1 MHRDALNPSRSHRMG
16 KGACSPG
23 ADFWFGCL
31 LLVGLV
37 AAGEIAAGRDGDS
50 MAGVRAVPLSVPT
63 EGRTGFILLSSRQT
77 GVTFTNR
84 ISPDVYTTNQIFLNG
99 SGVAAG
105 DVDGD
110 GRCDLLFAA
119 IDGRNA
125 LYRNLGDWR
134 FEDITEAAGVACVGM
149 HSTGVVLADLDGDA
163 DLDLVVNSVGRGT
176 HVFLNDGMG
185 RFHES
190 AVLNAGRG
198 GMSMALADADGDG
211 SLDLYVCNYR
221 PDTLRDQPR
230 TNFRVSMSNG
240 VPRIVSVNGRPITQP
255 DLVGRFSL
263 TPSRHILEHG
273 EADVFFRNDG
283 KAHFFPRSFTDGTF
297 RDENGQPLTEP
308 PYDWGLSVLFRDL
321 NGDRA
326 PDLYVCN
333 DFDSIDRIWIND
345 GHGGFRAA
353 PRLAF
358 RDTSR
363 FSMGVDV
370 ADIDR
375 DGHDD
380 IFVLDMRSR
389 QHARRMT
396 RRDNRVDPTPPGMVE
411 NRPQAPRNTL
421 HLNRGDGTYAEVAQF
436 AGLDASEWS
445 WTAIFID
452 VDLDGFEDL
461 LITNGHER
469 DDMDVD
475 HGARIEA
482 ARRSGGLTPLQE
494 LNLRRS
500 TPRLPAPNLAYRNE
514 GGVRFEEVGREWG
527 FDREGVS
534 QGMCVA
540 DLDGDGD
547 LDVVVNELN
556 GEAGLYRN
564 GSVLGRVAVRLKGQ
578 GANGEG
584 IGARIRLEN
593 GAVAE
598 QSQEMI
604 SGGRYLSGDQAM
616 RVFASGPKR
625 EGMRLEVEW
634 RSGKRSVVEG
644 VKANWEY
651 EIAEAG
657 DGAEAGGGAKGPLGS
672 AAPGG
677 GGGKQGQAPLFED
690 RSELLGHRHHEEEYD
705 DFGRQRL
712 LPRKLSQ
719 LGPGVGWVDVNGDG
733 LEDVVIG
740 SGRGGRMGVYVNDG
754 KGGFEK
760 ETSLELEQERDLS
773 GLVGWAG
780 ADGKREVLVGTAN
793 YEDGQAAGASV
804 KGYQR
809 GLMRVAV
816 GQGAEG
822 STGPLALGDVD
833 GDGELELFIGSRAV
847 GGRYPEAG
855 RSRLMKRRQGRWEED
870 REGTRGLKAAG
881 LVSGAVWTDLDGD
894 GYPELV
900 VACDWGPLRVFN
912 NRGGELQE
920 ATEAWGLGAMKG
932 WWNGV
937 SAGDLDG
944 DGRMDLVGSNWGLNH
959 SYRVES
965 ARGWR
970 LYFGDLAGDGG
981 VEMLESGWEPQMKQW
996 VPERDLSV
1004 VSRALPWVQVKYG
1017 SYAAYARAGVE
1028 EVLGER
1034 MRQAGVLEVNWLET
1048 TVWLNRGDH
1057 FERGRLP
1064 REAQYSPAFGVSIGD
1079 VDGDGRED
1087 VFLSQNFYAE
1097 AAERSREDAGRGLLL
1112 RGDGKGGFEAM
1123 SGERSGIEVY
1133 GEGRGSALGDYD
1145 QDGRVDLVV
1154 GQNGGRTRLFHNVG
1168 ARAGLR
1174 VGLKGPEANP
1184 EGIGAVMRLEFEGGW
1199 GAAREV
1205 HGGNGYWSEDGGVE
1219 VLGTPEAPRR
1229 IEVRWPGGKT
1239 VLAEVP
1245 AGARQI
1251 AVDTQGR
1258 VTKLP

>member
-1 MHRDALNPSRSHRMG
+1 M
-16 KGACSPG
+16 
-23 ADFWFGCL
+23 
-31 LLVGLV
+31 
-37 AAGEIAAGRDGDS
+37 
-50 MAGVRAVPLSVPT
+50 
-63 EGRTGFILLSSRQT
+63 
-77 GVTFTNR
+77 TFTNR
-84 ISPDVYTTNQIFLNG
+84 LSDTAAAANQIRLNG
-99 SGVAAG
+99 SGVAAA
-105 DVDGD
+105 DIDGD
-110 GRCDLLFAA
+110 GRCDLYLCALE
-119 IDGRNA
+119 GRNR
-125 LYRNLGDWR
+125 LFRNLGDWR
-134 FEDITEAAGVACVGM
+134 FEDVTQSAGVGFENQFC
-149 HSTGVVLADLDGDA
+149 TGAVFADLDGDG
-163 DLDLVVNSVGRGT
+163 DLDLLVNSIGGGT
-176 HVFLNDGMG
+176 RCLRNDGHG
-185 RFHES
+185 HFHEEPS
-190 AVLNAGRG
+190 DGLVHQFGST
-198 GMSMALADADGDG
+198 SMALADVDGDG
-211 SLDLYVCNYR
+211 DLDLYVANYR
-221 PDTLRDQPR
+221 TTTIRSTGFNLLNIQGRRVVLPEDRDRLSITPE
-230 TNFRVSMSNG
+230 
-240 VPRIVSVNGRPITQP
+240 GR
-255 DLVGRFSL
+255 
-263 TPSRHILEHG
+263 ILENG
-273 EADVFFRNDG
+273 EADILYLNDG
-283 KAHFFPRSFTDGTF
+283 TGRFTPVPWTSFHDANGKALPG
-297 RDENGQPLTEP
+297 P
-308 PYDWGLSVLFRDL
+308 PGDWGLCAMFRDV

-333 DFDSIDRIWIND
+333 DFQTPDRLWIND
-345 GHGGFRAA
+345 GHGHFALSE
-353 PRLAF
+353 PLAL
-358 RDTSR
+358 RHTPT
-363 FSMGVDV
+363 FSMTVDF
-370 ADIDR
+370 ADVDR

-380 IFVLDMRSR
+380 FLVADMLDPRHQVRLS
-389 QHARRMT
+389 QSVGTEPFARLPGEF
-396 RRDNRVDPTPPGMVE
+396 RD
-411 NRPQAPRNTL
+411 RPQVDRNTL
-421 HLNRGDGTYAEVAQF
+421 QLGRGDGTF
-436 AGLDASEWS
+436 ADIASMAGIDATGWS
-445 WTAIFID
+445 WSVVFLD

-461 LITNGHER
+461 LITRGTLFNTQDIDANIRIDRNGPYPR
-469 DDMDVD
+469 S
-475 HGARIEA
+475 RIPGKLLQYP
-482 ARRSGGLTPLQE
+482 RYPL
-494 LNLRRS
+494 
-500 TPRLPAPNLAYRNE
+500 PNVAYRNE

-672 AAPGG
+672 ATPGG

-809 GLMRVAV
+809 GSMRVAV